1 MRYYRFLADVT
12 CYFGRSTSKRIIGNL
27 SKSGDWEGRR
37 QTIQF
42 AHQSRWRF
50 VQRIDWQD
58 HQTGIKSIKDL
69 VEEQNCEI
77 KKLPDDFTFDSI
89 KAKSSFCECQKSTLK
104 VSITSS
110 QGGLAVTTGIPA
122 NGSEKNMINGLHQIS
137 RLSGCVAQVCG
148 DILFSRRNCL

>member
-69 VEEQNCEI
+69 VEEQNREI

-104 VSITSS
+104 LSITSS
-110 QGGLAVTTGIPA
+110 QGGLAVTTGVPA
-122 NGSEKNMINGLHQIS
+122 NGLRKEYDKWIASDIQTFWLCG
-137 RLSGCVAQVCG
+137 SGM
-148 DILFSRRNCL
+148 